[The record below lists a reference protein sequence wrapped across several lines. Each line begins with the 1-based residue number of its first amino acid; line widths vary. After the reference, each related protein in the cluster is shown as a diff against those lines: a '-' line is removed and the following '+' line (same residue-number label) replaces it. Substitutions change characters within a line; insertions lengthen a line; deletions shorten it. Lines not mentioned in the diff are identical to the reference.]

1 MAILG
6 EASDKALWVGP
17 ANEIAQLHGEI
28 LEHARASLDKAIRI
42 GEILTQV
49 KGAIGHGNWLPWLA
63 ESVSFSRQTSDNYVW
78 CFDNRETLKL
88 LNVSNLAEAYSFK
101 RLGLS
106 ESNGDRPQQLHEP
119 NFHSQAVRL
128 EQNLVGLFTHYLQRR
143 PLKSWRTEEI
153 YDLLSSLK
161 PLSEVVT
168 QLESE
173 LGTRNDLPA
182 SYRQQNAN

>member
-1 MAILG
+1 VAILG

-17 ANEIAQLHGEI
+17 TDEIIRLHGEI
-28 LEHARASLDKAIRI
+28 LGHARQSLNNAIRI
-42 GEILTQV
+42 GEILSQV
-49 KGAIGHGNWLPWLA
+49 KGAVKHGEWLPWIKEFAPFSIKTA
-63 ESVSFSRQTSDNYVW
+63 ERYMA
-78 CFDNRETLKL
+78 CFENREKIA
-88 LNVSNLAEAYSFK
+88 NLTNLTDAYVLILPNS
-101 RLGLS
+101 
-106 ESNGDRPQQLHEP
+106 SNGSEPQQLHEP

-173 LGTRNDLPA
+173 LGTRNDIPA
-182 SYRQQNAN
+182 SYRSQNAN